1 MTAKNTIE
9 KTYTEIVKEIR
20 TELRTI
26 RAELRKIDAAVR
38 PVPGK
43 DERFEDLLTGGK
55 SADLEDLLAKAM
67 ARAIAGFSEEER
79 KDFLSRIV
87 MISADTTAGTPSKP
101 VDLLRGES
109 RVERIAFVPD
119 CEQEPTP
126 DPKASTIRS
135 FKWPEEASAFAE
147 LLKPV
152 QLPKYRPCQTPE
164 ECVKLFNK
172 TFRDGEN
179 EIWHVQDYNV
189 HPEGRVEF
197 LAVRV
202 ISLRYPPQ
210 PPKLFTPEQLLA
222 LCPTAGV
229 LVEEPAKPK
238 ATPEPKATPQSCL
251 DCGHLHCW
259 TDLSLTARSGELAAK
274 KSYKCMAGV
283 PVEAFRGNLSDG
295 MNPCEPRTNFCP
307 KFQTP

>member
-43 DERFEDLLTGGK
+43 DEK
-55 SADLEDLLAKAM
+55 LEDLM
-67 ARAIAGFSEEER
+67 AGKVFG
-79 KDFLSRIV
+79 KD
-87 MISADTTAGTPSKP
+87 
-101 VDLLRGES
+101 
-109 RVERIAFVPD
+109 
-119 CEQEPTP
+119 
-126 DPKASTIRS
+126 STIRS
-135 FKWPEEASAFAE
+135 FKWPEEAAAFAE